1 MERATYSTEVKA
13 VDGFQVHVLR
23 QDQKAVAEIAPG
35 LGNNC
40 FAFRVAAAGV
50 GSDGDQWLHL
60 IDAPPDL
67 TTLQQQPD
75 IYGIPILFPFPNRIR
90 GGTWHFEGQTCHFD
104 KPAESPTSIHGLLL
118 KRPYRVAS
126 HTANDKG
133 AALTSTLDSGEF
145 QDIGRQFPFPFSIT
159 ITYTLKDAAL
169 SLNVSIQNTGSN
181 NMPVGFGIHPYF
193 RVALSR
199 NANAAAALI
208 KVPAAAYWE
217 LDADSLPT
225 GKTLA
230 AGGELDLRNGRP
242 FAGLELDHVF
252 TDVQMDPDGF
262 SRCFIENPDTG
273 LGMVI
278 ESDPQF
284 RELVVY
290 TPPGRDTICFEPYT
304 CPTDAINLE
313 AKGVPAGV
321 IALAPDETF
330 AATVRIKPAFP
341 EPL

>member
-23 QDQKAVAEIAPG
+23 QDQKAVAEIAPR

-50 GSDGDQWLHL
+50 SSDGDQWLHL

-67 TTLQQQPD
+67 TTLRQQPD

-90 GGTWHFEGQTCHFD
+90 GGTWQFEGQTCHFD
-104 KPAESPTSIHGLLL
+104 KPAESPTSIHGMLL

-126 HTANDKG
+126 HTANDEG
-133 AALTSTLDSGEF
+133 AALVCMLDSREF

-169 SLNVSIQNTGSN
+169 SMNVSIQNTGSR

-225 GKTLA
+225 GKILA
-230 AGGELDLRNGRP
+230 AGGDLDLRSGRP
-242 FAGLELDHVF
+242 FASLELDHVF
-252 TDVQMDPDGF
+252 TDVQMDSDGI

-273 LGMVI
+273 LDMAI

-284 RELVVY
+284 REMVVY
-290 TPPGRDTICFEPYT
+290 TPPGRDTICSEPYT

-313 AKGVPAGV
+313 AKGIPAGV

>member
-1 MERATYSTEVKA
+1 MERATYSTEVRT

-23 QDQKAVAEIAPG
+23 QDQKAVAEIAPE

-50 GSDGDQWLHL
+50 GSDAGQWLHL

-67 TTLQQQPD
+67 TTLQRQPD

-90 GGTWHFEGQTCHFD
+90 GGTWHFEGETCHFD
-104 KPAESPTSIHGLLL
+104 KPADSPTSIHGLLL
-118 KRPYRVAS
+118 NRPYRLVS
-126 HTANDKG
+126 HTANDEG
-133 AALTSTLDSGEF
+133 AALVCRLESGEF
-145 QDIGRQFPFPFSIT
+145 QDIGRQFPFPFSFT
-159 ITYTLKDAAL
+159 MTYTLKDAAL
-169 SLNVSIQNTGSN
+169 SMNVSIHNTGSR
-181 NMPVGFGIHPYF
+181 NMPLGFGIHPYF

-208 KVPAAAYWE
+208 KVPAAEYWE

-230 AGGELDLRNGRP
+230 AGGDLDLRSGRP

-252 TDVQMDPDGF
+252 TDVQMDSDGV
-262 SRCFIENPDTG
+262 SRCSIENRDAGT
-273 LGMVI
+273 GMVI
-278 ESDPQF
+278 ESDTQF

-313 AKGVPAGV
+313 AKGIPAGV
-321 IALAPDETF
+321 IGLAPDQTF
-330 AATVRIKPAFP
+330 AATVGIKPAFP